1 VGARQVKSAWN
12 RPWASRL
19 AAAGV
24 FLLLGLAQVMW
35 AGYQMGG
42 GNQSIQVPF
51 LYRSA
56 DSTMYPA
63 DAMVQATYGRYPSI
77 FFRALGPVAGL
88 VEVGR
93 LYFALHVLS
102 AAGVLGGVYALGRAV
117 FDSRATGVVM
127 ALILFAAHHRAL
139 AGDAMYSGAFT
150 HTWAVFGLAIWAM
163 VLLYRGRH
171 AWAMLLAGC
180 IMPLHALTGAY
191 LVAMFGLWALAEAR
205 RNGWKATA
213 GMFAAFAA
221 AALPTLVALPLTGG
235 GGFDEHWLQVMRV
248 RSAEHF
254 LASTWWRAPNP
265 DVPRFALIV
274 GLACLSLSFPAEASR
289 HRKSLWLAA
298 AVGGMFIVGVLLTE
312 VYPVA
317 AVIRGQLFR
326 ASRLILVVAF
336 CHIAHGIVRSMALA
350 PRAGS
355 RLCWWMRWMEAA
367 SALAVLGALAVPPL
381 LPWLPWAF
389 AMAALAALVSGRMAW
404 WQAAVAG
411 AAALVCIAAWR
422 TIRFDIPGLGGEV
435 PVVALQHAAWGPAV
449 AALACAGAAG
459 LLWRRSGAWAGA
471 LVALGGALP
480 LGIWSYRIVSR
491 DEETGGGWVQ
501 IQRWVRQNTPAEALV
516 LTPLQPGGFRVH
528 SLRSVVCEW
537 RDGTQAFF
545 SGPFAGEWWSRVQ
558 ALQPGIVADSSG
570 RRLLSP
576 GRSLAELSDAQI
588 IELARKYKATHVVLP
603 VSAEHKLV
611 ALKEIGRWG
620 VYLPEQQSPPDVPMP
635 PDVVDKD
642 RWRRNQQYIDTV
654 VLPNIEKHRKSDL
667 RVQIVEADG
676 RAAYDMPVRIVQKRH
691 AFHFSGGLNFFQ
703 EPRGATVEGY
713 RPGVVAAAE
722 LEAFE
727 RLFNFSLI
735 PFSGKWMFLEPE
747 PGVREYADLDQYVQW
762 CAQRGIGMEYHFLSG
777 YPPRWFWSRP
787 VAERQKLF
795 LDHARQVVQRYKDRI
810 EYWQVVNERIL
821 IDLSVPVF
829 EEIRRMAPAAKLG
842 ISDCT
847 RFSTTGWRLMS
858 RREPLAGLTEV
869 KWLRSQGVKL
879 DYFGFHGHRP
889 FGAWPDAQTMYE
901 SMDAFA
907 NEGLRLHITE
917 FSLPL
922 NQEISGGLR
931 HGRFTPELQA
941 EFYAYIYT
949 VCFSHPAVDMINL
962 WQIGPGAWQA
972 ESGLLDEQY
981 RPRPNCHALEK
992 LIRQEWMTRYSGRL
1006 PLDGTVSLRGFHG
1019 TYDVEVD
1026 LPGGQTAR
1034 GELSVVAGGANQ
1046 YRLRLDR
1053 GDLSLRAQ

>member
-1 VGARQVKSAWN
+1 M
-12 RPWASRL
+12 
-19 AAAGV
+19 

-42 GNQSIQVPF
+42 GNQSIQLPF

-56 DSTMYPA
+56 DSGLYAA

-77 FFRALGPVAGL
+77 FFRALGPVAGVL
-88 VEVGR
+88 GVGR
-93 LYFALHVLS
+93 LYFALHVLA
-102 AAGVLGGVYALGRAV
+102 AAGVLGGAYALGRAV
-117 FDSRATGVVM
+117 FDSRATGVVA
-127 ALILFAAHHRAL
+127 ALILFASHHRAL
-139 AGDAMYSGAFT
+139 AGDAMYSGVFT
-150 HTWAVFGLAIWAM
+150 HTWAVFPLAIWAM
-163 VLLYRGRH
+163 VLFYRGRH
-171 AWAMLLAGC
+171 IWAMLLAGC
-180 IMPLHALTGAY
+180 IVPLHALTGAY
-191 LVAMFGLWALAEAR
+191 VGAMFGLWAVGEAR
-205 RNGWKATA
+205 RNGWRATA
-213 GMFAAFAA
+213 GMLAAFAVP
-221 AALPTLVALPLTGG
+221 ALPTLAMLMSGG

-265 DVPRFALIV
+265 DVPRFALLMS
-274 GLACLSLSFPAEASR
+274 LACLSLSFAAEPTR
-289 HRKSLWLAA
+289 QRKSLWLAA
-298 AVGGMFIVGVLLTE
+298 AVGAMFIVGVLLTE

-326 ASRLILVVAF
+326 ASRLILVVAM
-336 CHIAHGIVRSMALA
+336 CHIAHGIVRSIALA

-355 RLCWWMRWMEAA
+355 RLTWWMRWMEAA
-367 SALAVLGALAVPPL
+367 AALAVLGAVAVPSL

-389 AMAALAALVSGRMAW
+389 ALAALAAIVSGRMAW
-404 WQAAVAG
+404 WQAVVTG
-411 AAALVCIAAWR
+411 ATALVCIAAWR

-435 PVVALQHAAWGPAV
+435 PVFTVRHVAWGPAL
-449 AALACAGAAG
+449 AALAWAVAAA
-459 LLWRRSGAWAGA
+459 LLWRRYRTWAGA
-471 LVALGGALP
+471 LVALAGVVP
-480 LGIWSYRIVSR
+480 LGMWSYGIVSR
-491 DEETGGGWVQ
+491 AEETGSGWVQ
-501 IQRWVRQNTPAEALV
+501 VQKWVRQNTPADALV

-528 SLRSVVCEW
+528 SQRAVVCEW

-576 GRSLAELSDAQI
+576 GRSLAELPDAEI
-588 IELARKYKATHVVLP
+588 IDLARKYKATHVVLP
-603 VSAEHKLV
+603 VSADHKLV
-611 ALKEIGRWG
+611 AVKEIGRWG
-620 VYLPEQQSPPDVPMP
+620 VYLPEQLAAGDVPVP
-635 PDVVDKD
+635 ADVVDKE
-642 RWRRNQQYIDTV
+642 RWRRNEQYMATV

-676 RAAYDMPVRIVQKRH
+676 RAVYDLPVRIVQKRH
-691 AFHFSGGLNFFQ
+691 AFRFGCGLNFFQ
-703 EPRGATVEGY
+703 NPRGTSVEGY
-713 RPGVVAAAE
+713 RPGVVAPAE

-762 CAQRGIGMEYHFLSG
+762 CADRGIGMEYHFLSG
-777 YPPRWFWSRP
+777 YPPRWLFSRP

-795 LDHARQVVQRYKDRI
+795 LDHARDIVQRYKDRI

-821 IDLSVPVF
+821 IDLSVPVI
-829 EEIRRMAPAAKLG
+829 EEIRKIAPEAKLG

-869 KWLRSQGVKL
+869 KWLKSQGVKL

-889 FGAWPDAQTMYE
+889 FGAWPDAQMMYE
-901 SMDAFA
+901 SMNAFA
-907 NEGLRLHITE
+907 DEGLRLHITE

-931 HGRFTPELQA
+931 RGRFTPELQA

-962 WQIGPGAWQA
+962 WQIGPDAWQP
-972 ESGLLDEQY
+972 ESGLLDGQY
-981 RPRPNCHALEK
+981 QRRPNYHALEK
-992 LIRQEWMTRYSGRL
+992 LIRQEWMTRYAGRL

-1026 LPGGQTAR
+1026 LPDGKTAR
-1034 GELSVVAGGANQ
+1034 GEISLAAGGAKH
-1046 YRLRLDR
+1046 LRMKLDR
-1053 GDLSLRAQ
+1053 GDRRLRTQ